1 MESDKSRGS
10 REDEASKKKICLDG
24 RQRAKFTW

>member
-10 REDEASKKKICLDG
+10 REDEASKKIFAWMEDKEL
-24 RQRAKFTW
+24 KNW